1 MNNNFNCQ
9 KAIDVISM
17 DHMTQFLERPDT
29 LIDVQDLRKVLLGQ
43 YKPPELNISVQPKV
57 ETIGG

>member
-1 MNNNFNCQ
+1 
-9 KAIDVISM
+9 M